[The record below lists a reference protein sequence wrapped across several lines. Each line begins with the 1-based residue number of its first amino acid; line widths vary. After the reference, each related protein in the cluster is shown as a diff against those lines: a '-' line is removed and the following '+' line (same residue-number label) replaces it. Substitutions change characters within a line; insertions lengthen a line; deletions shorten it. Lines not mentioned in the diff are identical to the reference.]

1 MYIKAGAYGK
11 IKSGK
16 STILNA
22 ILACQMTLSNHR
34 PIVTLPSAT
43 LECTALPTA
52 VRVDADR
59 VGRVFGVMYSDGK
72 QTDLPIQALRDFS
85 PPKDAVGLLMY
96 VPADP
101 LLSKLEFIDLPGLG
115 STVEK
120 AHNAAVADFF
130 DNPAALD
137 ILIHVVS
144 GNNARYDVETI
155 TSAGKLPL
163 PRIIC
168 VNKIYERWDALKT
181 PESVKTSAVDGVRN
195 RIAGQPDVIPET
207 IVACS
212 GLAGLA
218 SVVWSDTV
226 FAGCL
231 NIADSITA
239 SGDFGL
245 LSARQYFGDAEIRG
259 ISRKA
264 RLDLSEAANAS
275 LRGAGNEPS
284 YKPGYPVLRLACG
297 LGARERISTPEQLR
311 QRLYAASGI
320 DALIRLIRAV
330 AESPSVK
337 QRRNLLPW
345 VIQCQNEQHEI
356 NRLLG
361 ETRMLSETARRME
374 MEVELSS
381 GLAKL
386 ETSNF
391 FSKFRSYMETQ
402 EDTLAGR
409 RQAIQRELDRLENDY
424 RQTSGIADPTER

>member
-43 LECTALPTA
+43 LESTALPTA
-52 VRVDADR
+52 IRVDADR

-144 GNNARYDVETI
+144 GNNDPVATI

-231 NIADSITA
+231 HIADSITA
-239 SGDFGL
+239 GDFGL

-374 MEVELSS
+374 VEELSS

-386 ETSNF
+386 EKSNF

-409 RQAIQRELDRLENDY
+409 RQAIQRELDRVENDY